1 MRLTQDKDPEG
12 NVIKE
17 RKASG
22 FISTSVL
29 LFLRYSTSTGASI
42 PTIQVFMSGL
52 TRTSEK
58 SHTSASSIVI
68 DSILR
73 TQVSNHCNV
82 RKGLVRFH
90 VEIHV
95 RSHVIILQFAAAEL
109 VT

>member
-1 MRLTQDKDPEG
+1 MRLTQDKEPEG

-29 LFLRYSTSTGASI
+29 LSFRYSTSTGASI

-73 TQVSNHCNV
+73 THVSVPCNV
-82 RKGLVRFH
+82 RKGLVLFP
-90 VEIHV
+90 VAIPVCCVVMIEP
-95 RSHVIILQFAAAEL
+95 FAAAL
-109 VT
+109 FVI